1 MPQVWIEIEENDNCG
16 YFPLQ
21 TFEQQSEAETYSS
34 VIVED
39 VSGAPGPHEVVGWT
53 AGDGGGRCPVTVM
66 LIGDS
71 GAGQSRLILG
81 GDAGVRLRPAGSAE
95 AWAIGA
101 PGQAGEPY
109 ILVPRDAPVRPVSD

>member
-21 TFEQQSEAETYSS
+21 TFEQQGEAESHAS

-39 VSGAPGPHEVVGWT
+39 ISGAPGPHEVVGWT
-53 AGDGGGRCPVTVM
+53 TEGGGRPCPVTVM

-71 GAGQSRLILG
+71 GAGQSRLIHG
-81 GDAGVRLRPAGSAE
+81 GDAGVRLRPAGSAGP
-95 AWAIGA
+95 WAIGA
-101 PGQAGEPY
+101 SGQAGEPY
-109 ILVPRDAPVRPVSD
+109 ILVPRDAMVRPVSG